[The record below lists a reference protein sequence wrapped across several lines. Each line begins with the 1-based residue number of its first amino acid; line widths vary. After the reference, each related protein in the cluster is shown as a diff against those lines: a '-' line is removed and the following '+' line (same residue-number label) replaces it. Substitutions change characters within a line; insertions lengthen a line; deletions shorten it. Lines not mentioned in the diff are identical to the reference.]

1 MVTTLLQ
8 STDSP
13 LRSVQL
19 IIRGKG
25 CSGYLDSSIP
35 KPSLTVPYFANWG
48 IQNSKD
54 AINLAYSD
62 LKDSS
67 QIFDLRHHSI
77 NLRQDD
83 GIKLLLSLDAIFRRC
98 IVKNNAAASCLV
110 APPCPLLRP
119 LILMHLPWLFDDT
132 PTLVV
137 LTNLFGV
144 IIVTVPITLK
154 KPAGSFT
161 VNPQIGS
168 HTTNARAT
176 DPSLRLQPNPIKRK
190 HVEAKSDLISL
201 APHSSGSS
209 FDPDDTKLQQLDMP
223 IALRKGTR
231 LCTQHPI
238 SDFLGYSH
246 LSRQM
251 RALVTNI
258 LETTGPANIDEA
270 LKHKH

>member
-25 CSGYLDSSIP
+25 RSGYLDSSIP
-35 KPSLTVPYFANWG
+35 KPSLTVPYFANWD
-48 IQNSKD
+48 IQNSKTD
-54 AINLAYSD
+54 TANNEIHRKLLAKEWTYNFLTGLNPILGD
-62 LKDSS
+62 FHGRIL
-67 QIFDLRHHSI
+67 
-77 NLRQDD
+77 
-83 GIKLLLSLDAIFRRC
+83 GIKPLLSLDAIFRRC

-144 IIVTVPITLK
+144 IIVTIPITLK

-176 DPSLRLQPNPIKRK
+176 DPSLRLQPNP
-190 HVEAKSDLISL
+190 
-201 APHSSGSS
+201 
-209 FDPDDTKLQQLDMP
+209 M
-223 IALRKGTR
+223 
-231 LCTQHPI
+231 
-238 SDFLGYSH
+238 
-246 LSRQM
+246 
-251 RALVTNI
+251 
-258 LETTGPANIDEA
+258 
-270 LKHKH
+270 